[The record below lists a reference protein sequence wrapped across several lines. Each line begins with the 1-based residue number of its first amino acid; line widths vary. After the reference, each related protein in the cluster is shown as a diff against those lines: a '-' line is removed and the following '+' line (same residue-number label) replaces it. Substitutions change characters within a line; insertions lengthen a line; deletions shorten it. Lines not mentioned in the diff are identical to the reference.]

1 MRDMPGKTICH
12 QYAWKVYISR
22 AMRQNMFRLI
32 RNLILAELWGE
43 EDLQRIF
50 FLKFLSII
58 FKMLKVLKK
67 GAVKAVCGEKLA
79 VLNDIMKRMVESND
93 RVVR

>member
-1 MRDMPGKTICH
+1 
-12 QYAWKVYISR
+12 
-22 AMRQNMFRLI
+22 MFRLI
-32 RNLILAELWGE
+32 RNLILAELWEE